1 MNGRD
6 AVAAAAKEDAG
17 FVGAVMAGRDQSGRW
32 PIGAIA
38 RRLPADAHAIAPEVL
53 AVPAGF
59 VEDVRLRR
67 LACRALALQPAA
79 LPRSFVQP
87 MREQ

>member
-1 MNGRD
+1 MNGRN
-6 AVAAAAKEDAG
+6 AVAAAAKED
-17 FVGAVMAGRDQSGRW
+17 
-32 PIGAIA
+32 
-38 RRLPADAHAIAPEVL
+38 
-53 AVPAGF
+53 AGF

>member
-1 MNGRD
+1 M
-6 AVAAAAKEDAG
+6 AA
-17 FVGAVMAGRDQSGRW
+17 MQSLPPRRKTPASSVPSWQAETNLGGW

-38 RRLPADAHAIAPEVL
+38 RRLPADAHAIAPDVL
-53 AVPAGF
+53 AVPAGL

>member
-1 MNGRD
+1 M
-6 AVAAAAKEDAG
+6 AA
-17 FVGAVMAGRDQSGRW
+17 MQSL
-32 PIGAIA
+32 PP
-38 RRLPADAHAIAPEVL
+38 RRKTPASSVLSWQAETNAPDVL